1 MKNNV
6 VLNIIIA
13 AILLEL
19 ISALQ
24 FFSTQHLLAD
34 ELERKAE
41 TELTMNVVIVKSA
54 LNLSENSLWGHLWD
68 MERQLNSPDSLYG
81 VMDNVLQ
88 SHPNLIGCWVAFV
101 PDYYPS
107 KGRLFEPYAYWHQG
121 TIKKFVIGDTHDY
134 SQSKYFK
141 RVVSTDNNVWV
152 DPYVDTISGKRMVS
166 YAVPIHDH
174 KKDVVAVF
182 GLDVP
187 TRMLGDTLNYRKI
200 YESSFNMLL
209 TKEGEFIA
217 GPNPKRV
224 NPSDVDYI
232 VSIINDSTVAK
243 RDSKNRRCKIATF
256 RDLDD
261 HEKGYV
267 YYTSFKGKPD
277 WQVAVVCYDD
287 EVFGPL
293 RQMYRT
299 ILLTNLAAII
309 VLGFIISYF
318 IKNNKK
324 LQNTKRAKERIDS
337 ELRIASNIQMQ
348 MLPKGLTDPS
358 QKGDGSSTNARDDID
373 IYSFL
378 LPAKEVGGDLF
389 DYYIQDEKLFFCI
402 GDVSGKGVPSA
413 MLMAVTHSWF
423 RAASK
428 HQRNPAI
435 IMQTMNEMSCEGNE
449 SSMFVTLFIGILDL
463 PTGHL
468 NYCNAGHD
476 APILIEN
483 GERSPLPVKPNMPIG
498 IFNDVVYEKQDA
510 MLEKGSILFLYTDG
524 LTEAMN
530 KQHQLF
536 GADRM
541 MRLLNSSADLSPQQ
555 LVEAMTNEVHVFA
568 EGTEQSD
575 DLTMLA
581 IRYTPKQ
588 FESTFQK
595 ELTLK
600 NDTRQVPQLN
610 SFIKSVA
617 KQLELD
623 TTQARQLQLG
633 VEEAVVNVMSYA
645 YPPDTKG
652 DITIKALSDGQKLKI
667 QIVDSGVAFDPTET
681 ERIDTTLSADERQ
694 IGGLGIFLI
703 RELMDTINY
712 ERRDGKNILTMEK
725 RVKS

>member
-41 TELTMNVVIVKSA
+41 TELTMSVVIVKSA

-68 MERQLNSPDSLYG
+68 MELNINKPDSLYG
-81 VMDNVLQ
+81 VMNNVLLT
-88 SHPNLIGCWVAFV
+88 HPNLTGCWIAFV
-101 PDYYPS
+101 PNYFPN
-107 KGRLFEPYAYWHQG
+107 KGRLFEPYAYWDHGKIGQ
-121 TIKKFVIGDTHDY
+121 FVIGADHDY
-134 SQSKYFK
+134 SESVYFK
-141 RVVSTDNNVWV
+141 QVVSTNTSMWLG
-152 DPYVDTISGKRMVS
+152 PYVDTITGKRMVS
-166 YAVPIHDH
+166 YAVPIHD
-174 KKDVVAVF
+174 KKKEVVAVF
-182 GLDVP
+182 GLDVA

-209 TKEGEFIA
+209 TKDGEFIA

-224 NPSDVDYI
+224 KPSDVDYI
-232 VSIINDSTVAK
+232 VSIINDSTMAK
-243 RDSKNRRCKIATF
+243 RDSKNKRCKIATF
-256 RDLDD
+256 RNPDD

-267 YYTSFKGKPD
+267 YYASFKGKPD
-277 WQVAVVCYDD
+277 WQVAVVCYDE

-324 LQNTKRAKERIDS
+324 LQNTKRAKELIDN
-337 ELRIASNIQMQ
+337 ELRIASGIQMQ

-476 APILIEN
+476 APILIEH

-510 MLEKGSILFLYTDG
+510 MLEKGSMLFLYTDG

-575 DLTMLA
+575 DLTMMA

-588 FESTFQK
+588 FNCILSE
-595 ELTLK
+595 ELSLK
-600 NDTRQVPQLN
+600 NDIQQVPQLN
-610 SFIKSVA
+610 DFIKSVA
-617 KQLELD
+617 QRLGLD
-623 TTQARQLQLG
+623 TALTRQLQLA

-645 YPPDTKG
+645 YPPHTEG
-652 DITIKALSDGQKLKI
+652 DIMVKTSSDGQKLKV
-667 QIVDSGVAFDPTET
+667 QIIDSGVAFDPTET
-681 ERIDTTLSADERQ
+681 EKIDTTLSVDERQ
-694 IGGLGIFLI
+694 IGGLGIFLV
-703 RELMDTINY
+703 RELMSTINY
-712 ERRDGKNILTMEK
+712 ERRDGKNILTLERELK
-725 RVKS
+725 D